1 MQRIVLGVDGSDG
14 SIQAARV
21 AGRLTADLGAE
32 LTAVHVRH
40 VAPMAWSSAP
50 VAVAG
55 DPQET
60 LGAIEELARKRTAQA
75 LDPLDI
81 PWTFQVRAG
90 DPAAEL
96 EQAAA
101 EQRAD
106 LIVVG
111 SQGHTVVE
119 RLLLGSVSTAPTA
132 ASRPPGSQDGSP
144 PTSVPSSRP
153 CTSAM

>member
-40 VAPMAWSSAP
+40 VAPMALSAVP

-55 DPQET
+55 DPEET

-75 LDPLDI
+75 LDPLGI
-81 PWTFQVRAG
+81 PWAFRVRAG

-96 EQAAA
+96 EQVAA

-111 SQGHTVVE
+111 SQGHTVVH

-132 ASRPPGSQDGSP
+132 ASRPPGWQDGSP
-144 PTSVPSSRP
+144 RTSVLSSRP
-153 CTSAM
+153 CMSAM

>member
-1 MQRIVLGVDGSDG
+1 MKRIVLGVDGSDG

-40 VAPMAWSSAP
+40 VAPMALSAAP
-50 VAVAG
+50 VAMAS
-55 DPQET
+55 DPEET

-90 DPAAEL
+90 VPAAEL
-96 EQAAA
+96 EQVAA

-111 SQGHTVVE
+111 SQGHTVVH
-119 RLLLGSVSTAPTA
+119 RLLLGSVSTRLTHHAQ
-132 ASRPPGSQDGSP
+132 RPVMV
-144 PTSVPSSRP
+144 VPL
-153 CTSAM
+153 T

>member
-1 MQRIVLGVDGSDG
+1 MKRIVLGVDGSDG

-40 VAPMAWSSAP
+40 VAPMAWSPAP
-50 VAVAG
+50 VAS
-55 DPQET
+55 DPEET

-111 SQGHTVVE
+111 SQGHTVVH
-119 RLLLGSVSTAPTA
+119 RLLLGSVSTRLTHHAQ
-132 ASRPPGSQDGSP
+132 RPVMV
-144 PTSVPSSRP
+144 VPL
-153 CTSAM
+153 T

>member
-1 MQRIVLGVDGSDG
+1 MKRIVLGVDGSDG

-32 LTAVHVRH
+32 LTTVHVRQ
-40 VAPMAWSSAP
+40 VAPMAWSPAP
-50 VAVAG
+50 VAVAS
-55 DPQET
+55 DPEET

-81 PWTFQVRAG
+81 PWTLQVRAG

-101 EQRAD
+101 EQGAD

-119 RLLLGSVSTAPTA
+119 RLLLGSVSTRLTHQAQ
-132 ASRPPGSQDGSP
+132 RPVMV
-144 PTSVPSSRP
+144 VPL
-153 CTSAM
+153 T

>member
-40 VAPMAWSSAP
+40 VAPMALSAAP
-50 VAVAG
+50 VAVTS
-55 DPQET
+55 DPEET

-75 LDPLDI
+75 LDPLGI
-81 PWTFQVRAG
+81 PWAFQVRAG

-111 SQGHTVVE
+111 SQGHTVVH
-119 RLLLGSVSTAPTA
+119 RLLLGSVSTRLTHHAQ
-132 ASRPPGSQDGSP
+132 RPVMV
-144 PTSVPSSRP
+144 VPL
-153 CTSAM
+153 T

>member
-32 LTAVHVRH
+32 LTAVHVRQ
-40 VAPMAWSSAP
+40 VAPMVWSSAP
-50 VAVAG
+50 VAVAS
-55 DPQET
+55 DPEET
-60 LGAIEELARKRTAQA
+60 LGAIEELARKRIAEA
-75 LDPLDI
+75 LDPLGI
-81 PWTFQVRAG
+81 AWTFRVRAG

-96 EQAAA
+96 EQAAG

-111 SQGHTVVE
+111 SQGHSVVE
-119 RLLLGSVSTAPTA
+119 RLLLGSVSTRLTHHAQ
-132 ASRPPGSQDGSP
+132 RPVMV
-144 PTSVPSSRP
+144 VPL
-153 CTSAM
+153 T

>member
-1 MQRIVLGVDGSDG
+1 VNRIVLGVDGSDG

-21 AGRLTADLGAE
+21 AGRLTADLDAE

-40 VAPMAWSSAP
+40 VAPMAWSPAP
-50 VAVAG
+50 VAVTG

-60 LGAIEELARKRTAQA
+60 LDAIEELARKRTGQA

-81 PWTFQVRAG
+81 PWTLQVRAG

-119 RLLLGSVSTAPTA
+119 RLLLGSVSTRLTHHAQ
-132 ASRPPGSQDGSP
+132 RPVMV
-144 PTSVPSSRP
+144 VPL
-153 CTSAM
+153 TYT

>member
-1 MQRIVLGVDGSDG
+1 MKRIVLGVDGSDG

-21 AGRLTADLGAE
+21 AGRLTADLRAE

-40 VAPMAWSSAP
+40 VAPMAWSPAP
-50 VAVAG
+50 VAVTS
-55 DPQET
+55 DPEET
-60 LGAIEELARKRTAQA
+60 LVTIEELARKRTAQA

-90 DPAAEL
+90 DPGVEL

-111 SQGHTVVE
+111 SQGHTVVH
-119 RLLLGSVSTAPTA
+119 RLLLGSVSTRLTH
-132 ASRPPGSQDGSP
+132 
-144 PTSVPSSRP
+144 TPSGRSW
-153 CTSAM
+153 SFH

>member
-1 MQRIVLGVDGSDG
+1 MKRIVLGVDGPDG
-14 SIQAARV
+14 SIQAAQV
-21 AGRLTADLGAE
+21 AGRLTAALGAE

-40 VAPMAWSSAP
+40 VAPMVWPPAP
-50 VAVAG
+50 VAVAS
-55 DPQET
+55 DPEET

-75 LDPLDI
+75 LDPLDV
-81 PWTFQVRAG
+81 PWTFQVRTG
-90 DPAAEL
+90 EPAAEL

-119 RLLLGSVSTAPTA
+119 RLLLGSVSTRLTHHAK
-132 ASRPPGSQDGSP
+132 RPVMV
-144 PTSVPSSRP
+144 VPL
-153 CTSAM
+153 T

>member
-40 VAPMAWSSAP
+40 VAPMAWPPAP
-50 VAVAG
+50 VAVASN
-55 DPQET
+55 PEET
-60 LGAIEELARKRTAQA
+60 LGAIQELAHKRTAQA

-90 DPAAEL
+90 EPAAEL
-96 EQAAA
+96 EQAAG

-111 SQGHTVVE
+111 SQGHTVVH
-119 RLLLGSVSTAPTA
+119 RLLLGSVSTRLTHHAQ
-132 ASRPPGSQDGSP
+132 RPVMV
-144 PTSVPSSRP
+144 VPL
-153 CTSAM
+153 T

>member
-1 MQRIVLGVDGSDG
+1 MQRIVLGVDGPTD

-32 LTAVHVRH
+32 LTAVHVRQ

-55 DPQET
+55 DPQEA

-81 PWTFQVRAG
+81 PWTLQVRPG

-111 SQGHTVVE
+111 SQGHTVVH
-119 RLLLGSVSTAPTA
+119 RLLLGSVSTRLTHHAQ
-132 ASRPPGSQDGSP
+132 RPVMV
-144 PTSVPSSRP
+144 VPL
-153 CTSAM
+153 T

>member
-1 MQRIVLGVDGSDG
+1 MKRIVLGVDGSDG
-14 SIQAARV
+14 SIEATRV

-32 LTAVHVRH
+32 LTAVHVRQ
-40 VAPMAWSSAP
+40 VAPMAWSPVP
-50 VAVAG
+50 VAS
-55 DPQET
+55 DPDAT

-111 SQGHTVVE
+111 SQGHTVVH
-119 RLLLGSVSTAPTA
+119 RLLLGSVSTRLTHDAQ
-132 ASRPPGSQDGSP
+132 RPVMV
-144 PTSVPSSRP
+144 VPL
-153 CTSAM
+153 T

>member
-1 MQRIVLGVDGSDG
+1 MKRIVLGVDGSDG

-40 VAPMAWSSAP
+40 VAPMAWSPAP
-50 VAVAG
+50 VAVTS
-55 DPQET
+55 DPPET
-60 LGAIEELARKRTAQA
+60 RVTNEELARQRTAQA

-111 SQGHTVVE
+111 SQGQTVVH
-119 RLLLGSVSTAPTA
+119 RLLLGSVSTQLTHHAQ
-132 ASRPPGSQDGSP
+132 RPVMV
-144 PTSVPSSRP
+144 VPL
-153 CTSAM
+153 T

>member
-1 MQRIVLGVDGSDG
+1 MQRIVLGGGRFVKKK
-14 SIQAARV
+14 QAARV

-50 VAVAG
+50 VAVASN
-55 DPQET
+55 PEET
-60 LGAIEELARKRTAQA
+60 LGAIEELARERAAQA

-119 RLLLGSVSTAPTA
+119 RLLLGSVSTRLTHHAQ
-132 ASRPPGSQDGSP
+132 RPVMV
-144 PTSVPSSRP
+144 VPL
-153 CTSAM
+153 T

>member
-1 MQRIVLGVDGSDG
+1 MKRIVVGVDGSDG

-40 VAPMAWSSAP
+40 VAPMAWSPAP

-60 LGAIEELARKRTAQA
+60 LDAIEELARKRTAQA

-81 PWTFQVRAG
+81 PWTLQVRAG

-111 SQGHTVVE
+111 SQGHT
-119 RLLLGSVSTAPTA
+119 LSLIHI
-132 ASRPPGSQDGSP
+132 
-144 PTSVPSSRP
+144 
-153 CTSAM
+153 

>member
-1 MQRIVLGVDGSDG
+1 M
-14 SIQAARV
+14 A
-21 AGRLTADLGAE
+21 
-32 LTAVHVRH
+32 LTAVSRPPGSQDGSPRH
-40 VAPMAWSSAP
+40 SVLSSQPCMSARWRRWRGRRP
-50 VAVAG
+50 PWPWRATPEEA
-55 DPQET
+55 
-60 LGAIEELARKRTAQA
+60 LGAIEELARKRTAQV

-96 EQAAA
+96 EQAAG

-119 RLLLGSVSTAPTA
+119 RLLLGSVSTRLTHHAQ
-132 ASRPPGSQDGSP
+132 RPVMV
-144 PTSVPSSRP
+144 VPL
-153 CTSAM
+153 T

>member
-1 MQRIVLGVDGSDG
+1 MTRIVLGVVGSDG

-40 VAPMAWSSAP
+40 VAPMAWSPAP
-50 VAVAG
+50 VAVTN
-55 DPQET
+55 DPEET
-60 LGAIEELARKRTAQA
+60 HVTIEELARKRTAQA

-111 SQGHTVVE
+111 SQGQTVVH
-119 RLLLGSVSTAPTA
+119 RLLLGSVSTQLTHHAQ
-132 ASRPPGSQDGSP
+132 RPVMV
-144 PTSVPSSRP
+144 VPL
-153 CTSAM
+153 T